1 LSQHLNLML
10 KNKAEVKA
18 QVCVIFEKSRK
29 MFDLFVFKQAIEKQL
44 INQAT
49 VGNFIFSLFLNSS
62 FQ

>member
-1 LSQHLNLML
+1 ML

-29 MFDLFVFKQAIEKQL
+29 ILDLFVFKQAIEKQL